1 MKELEFLDALGGMN
15 EKYIR
20 EAAERGISP
29 GKRVLRRGVLAACLC
44 LAVLAIYLGGREVF
58 RSRLTPIS
66 GTTSTGLGSAAAT
79 PAGTV
84 SAAES
89 TPAPAITE
97 TGSAGISIPAL
108 ELPETSSGATADA
121 DMIGLVVY
129 RGCVYTDAGSW
140 RGEEARALDAL
151 TGEYL
156 GDCVGSIDEWSGS
169 EAWEQEFAGTV
180 PGEVHT
186 VTGYDP
192 DFRLCVRQE
201 YVDDEGEPQLW
212 IMFLERLNGV
222 TLSAGADLF
231 EERLRLRGRVD
242 AVQWQDHDDWNYAR
256 GNFRDAALDEETWD
270 AFLEALDEGP
280 FVNAWDPERRFYD
293 ETHPTIYDTEHQTHL
308 YLRLEDGSTAALR
321 LIAGG
326 YVGYRGLGWYFVRI
340 SGEIFDTVYAACG
353 GK

>member
-1 MKELEFLDALGGMN
+1 MKELEFLDALGDMD

-44 LAVLAIYLGGREVF
+44 LAAFAIVLGGREVF

-156 GDCVGSIDEWSGS
+156 GEATGSIDEWSTQDAYS
-169 EAWEQEFAGTV
+169 TEFAGSV
-180 PGEVHT
+180 AGPIHAVK
-186 VTGYDP
+186 GYGT
-192 DFRLCVRQE
+192 DFRICLRQE
-201 YVDDEGEPQLW
+201 YVDENGETQLR
-212 IMFLERLNGV
+212 IQYLERLNGV
-222 TLSAGADLF
+222 TLTTGAELF
-231 EERLRLRGRVD
+231 EDRLRLRGRVTGIR
-242 AVQWQDHDDWNYAR
+242 WQDWESWYYST
-256 GNFRDAALDEETWD
+256 GETRDAALAPETWD
-270 AFLEALDEGP
+270 AFLEELDRGE
-280 FVNAWDPERRFYD
+280 FVKSKSISR
-293 ETHPTIYDTEHQTHL
+293 ETNL
-308 YLRLEDGSTAALR
+308 YLRLEDGLTVRLR
-321 LIAGG
+321 LLAGG
-326 YVGYRGLGWYFVRI
+326 YVSYPPLRGAFVKMP
-340 SGEIFDTVYAACG
+340 GEIFDTVYAACG